1 MLRTALS
8 SFAGRRQSIQ
18 GHHCAAHPEVSQY
31 TDIAPRTGNLI
42 TDTYFRCCPTRR
54 EGSRDVIGLGFR
66 LGFGLGFRLGLGQLL
81 WPWRVKEQKG
91 GNRVGFCDVTT
102 VIFDQL

>member
-1 MLRTALS
+1 MVIRPVLRTALS
-8 SFAGRRQSIQ
+8 SYAGRRQSIQ
-18 GHHCAAHPEVSQY
+18 GHHRAAHSEVSQY

-66 LGFGLGFRLGLGQLL
+66 LGFGLGFRLGL
-81 WPWRVKEQKG
+81 WPAAEALQSQGTKG
-91 GNRVGFCDVTT
+91 K
-102 VIFDQL
+102 